1 MHCRHCQAEV
11 APHAAF
17 CDECGASLETM
28 CPSCSCPN
36 RPDAKYCRQCG
47 GGLTTGRA
55 AVRSP
60 TRFVSPRSYTPRHL
74 AERILTTR
82 SAVEGER
89 KQVTVLF
96 ADVENFTR
104 LAHELDPESLH
115 ELMDGMFTALL
126 DVIHRYEGTVNQFT
140 GDGIMALFGAPLA
153 LENHPLRAVQAA
165 LEIQQVMRQS
175 ADEFQ
180 TRWGHAP
187 MLRIG
192 LHTGRVVV
200 GKIGDDLRMD
210 YTAQGDTVNLAAR
223 LQEAAEPGT
232 VTMSAAT
239 HSLVAGEVEAT
250 SLGPRSLKG
259 HPAPVELF
267 RPERLVKRRVPG
279 VGAAGP
285 APSPLVA
292 REVELAALFDLFE
305 EVRAT
310 GRPRMVLVTG
320 EAGVGKSRLL
330 AELRQRLVPIGTN
343 WVEGHCVPY
352 GRNTP
357 YRPIIEIVRS
367 LCGLQESDSE
377 PAAIDKLRESLDW
390 LKEEG
395 RRIEPALR
403 YLLGL
408 GSPDTE
414 MMLLSPSERK
424 AVLTLA
430 IDRLLRWR
438 ARLGPHVIVVE
449 GSQWIDSASNEYLTR
464 VAGELTHGP
473 ILFAV
478 TGRPDPSSQTDVG
491 PIRARI
497 DLRPLLPSE
506 SRALVQLLTAS
517 SPLGEE
523 LVTLIVDRAGG
534 NPLFIEEVIRTLR
547 EGGSADV
554 PPTVAD
560 VLAARIDRLPPA
572 AKSILQVASVIG
584 REFSRSQLERAPE
597 ADGDMS
603 ALELLT
609 DLGLITEREGA
620 PGAYAFRQGLLQEV
634 AYDAM
639 LLQRRRVL
647 HRRVGEALEDLY
659 RDRPFEHVDV
669 LARHFFRAEEWER
682 AAFYLREA
690 GRKAGA
696 LCANTEAIQRLERAL
711 EAVRRLPETL
721 ERTRAVLDIRLEQ
734 YGPLLQLGRL
744 EEVLGFAREAEE
756 LARVLGDERR
766 LARVYTTLVNYHYLR
781 GEPEVAIDFGRRG
794 LEIAA
799 LADAPSAE
807 RSARQ
812 YLAMSYHVLGRY
824 RAAAEVLAGNVA
836 ALEQKRSEF
845 ARAGPENL
853 HYVTSCG
860 WLAWTRVET
869 GDFPGAHAAAG
880 EAVRAAEAA
889 GNVYAR
895 AIAHSL
901 SGLVALRQGDFDGAL
916 PQVETAL
923 SLCHEHCLIVWEPI
937 PSSLLGLVS
946 VLRGDLERGLE
957 LLQLAGSRTET
968 LGVNAYRALW
978 QTQLAMG
985 LLVAGQ
991 VGRATKVAHDAV
1003 ALAERFREAGNHA
1016 RALLTLGEAY
1026 HRSANL
1032 SRAGET
1038 IRQAMIEAEELGMR
1052 PLVASCYLALAELA
1066 GTRDDGERRAEYLQT
1081 ASTQAQALGMRLC
1094 TDVIKVTTGTPQ
1106 GHPA

>member
-1 MHCRHCQAEV
+1 MHCRNCQAEL

-17 CDECGASLETM
+17 CDECGASLETT
-28 CPSCSCPN
+28 CPSCSSPN
-36 RPDAKYCRQCG
+36 RPGAKYCRHCG
-47 GGLTTGRA
+47 GAIGAGWSGARPPVRA
-55 AVRSP
+55 A
-60 TRFVSPRSYTPRHL
+60 SPRSYTPRHL

-82 SAVEGER
+82 SAMEGER

-96 ADVENFTR
+96 ADLENFTG
-104 LAHELDPESLH
+104 LGQALDPEALH
-115 ELMDGMFTALL
+115 ELMDSVFTALL
-126 DVIHRYEGTVNQFT
+126 EVIHRYEGTVNQFT
-140 GDGIMALFGAPLA
+140 GDGVMALFGAPLA

-175 ADEFQ
+175 ADEFRS
-180 TRWGHAP
+180 RWGHAP

-200 GKIGDDLRMD
+200 GRIGDDLRMD
-210 YTAQGDTVNLAAR
+210 YTAQGDIVNLAAR
-223 LQEAAEPGT
+223 LQQAAEPGT
-232 VTMSAAT
+232 VAMSAVT
-239 HSLVAGEVEAT
+239 HSLVAGAAEAT

-259 HPAPVELF
+259 LPAPVEVF
-267 RPERLVKRRVPG
+267 RPERLKRQG
-279 VGAAGP
+279 FGTGTAGP
-285 APSPLVA
+285 APSSLA
-292 REVELAALFDLFE
+292 GREVELAVLVDLFE

-330 AELRQRLVPIGTN
+330 AELRRRLSPAGTY
-343 WVEGHCVPY
+343 WLEGHCVPY

-357 YRPIIEIVRS
+357 YQPIIEILRGVCD
-367 LCGLQESDSE
+367 LHESDSE
-377 PAAIDKLRESLDW
+377 PAAIAKLRESLDW
-390 LKEEG
+390 LREEG

-403 YLLGL
+403 YVLGL
-408 GSPDTE
+408 GPPDTE

-438 ARLGPHVIVVE
+438 ARLGPHVVVIE
-449 GSQWIDSASNEYLTR
+449 GYQWVDSASDEYLTR
-464 VAGELTHGP
+464 AGGELTHGP
-473 ILFAV
+473 ILFAL
-478 TGRPDPSSQTDVG
+478 TCRPDPSGRTAVG
-491 PIRARI
+491 PAGARI

-506 SRALVQLLTAS
+506 SRALVQRLTES
-517 SPLGEE
+517 SPLPEE

-534 NPLFIEEVIRTLR
+534 NPLFIEEVTRTLR
-547 EGGSADV
+547 EGGSAEV

-560 VLAARIDRLPPA
+560 VLAARIDRLPLA

-584 REFSRSQLERAPE
+584 REFSRSQLERALDAE
-597 ADGDMS
+597 GDAG
-603 ALELLT
+603 ALETLT
-609 DLGLITEREGA
+609 DLGLITEREDA
-620 PGAYAFRQGLLQEV
+620 PGEYAFRQGLLQEV

-669 LARHFFRAEEWER
+669 LARHFFNAEEWER
-682 AAFYLREA
+682 AVLYLREA
-690 GRKAGA
+690 GRKATA
-696 LCANTEAIQRLERAL
+696 LCANTEALQRFTRAL

-721 ERTRAVLDIRLEQ
+721 ERTRVVLDIRLEQ

-744 EEVLGFAREAEE
+744 EEILGLAREAEE

-781 GEPEVAIDFGRRG
+781 GDPDVAIDFGQRC
-794 LEIAA
+794 
-799 LADAPSAE
+799 LAMPLGGSPGIE

-824 RAAAEVLAGNVA
+824 GAAAEILAGNVA
-836 ALEQKRSEF
+836 ALEQKESEL
-845 ARAGPENL
+845 ARPGPENL

-860 WLAWTRVET
+860 WLAWARVET
-869 GDFPGAHAAAG
+869 GDFSGAHAAAG
-880 EAVRAAEAA
+880 EAVRVAEAA

-916 PQVETAL
+916 PQLETAL
-923 SLCHEHCLIVWEPI
+923 ALCHEHCLIVWEPI
-937 PSSLLGLVS
+937 PSSLLGLVV

-957 LLQLAGSRTET
+957 LLQVAGSRTEA
-968 LGVNAYRALW
+968 LGVNAYRSLW
-978 QTQLAMG
+978 QAQLAMG
-985 LLVAGQ
+985 LLVAGR
-991 VGRATKVAHDAV
+991 VEAAVEVAREAV

-1016 RALLTLGEAY
+1016 RALLTLGEACR
-1026 HRSANL
+1026 RSANPSL
-1032 SRAGET
+1032 ADEA
-1038 IRQAMIEAEELGMR
+1038 IRQALVEAEQLGMR
-1052 PLVASCYLALAELA
+1052 PLVAYCYLVLA
-1066 GTRDDGERRAEYLQT
+1066 GLARSRGDGLQQAEYLET
-1081 ASTQAQALGMRLC
+1081 ASTQAQTLGMHLWPVAIR
-1094 TDVIKVTTGTPQ
+1094 VATGTPR